1 MSSRAIVRRTIAAG
15 ILLLTCYT
23 IGIIHT
29 GQPAAAP
36 LAVVC
41 AVLLLLLARAVKIA
55 QRRREAGI

>member
-1 MSSRAIVRRTIAAG
+1 MMRTIVRRAVVAG

-41 AVLLLLLARAVKIA
+41 AVLLLLLARAAKVA
-55 QRRREAGI
+55 QRRRQAGI